1 MLFINKQY
9 ISKKFIYTVLF
20 LIAFGAVFSSTFNP
34 LNFRWM
40 NLDSSVYMT
49 IAQGI
54 THGQLPYRDFV
65 DNKGPLAY
73 FLSVPGL
80 LLGSFTGVWITEL
93 VILFITALF
102 AWKTTIFFTTQKKA
116 LFVTAFGFVALL
128 PFFFVNAGT
137 EEYSLPFLMISFYI
151 FTKYYFSLKQNAR
164 FREIVILGI
173 CFASAIM
180 IRLNM
185 FPLWA
190 GFCLVIFVENL
201 IKRHFALL
209 VKYAFGF
216 CLGIIIVF
224 IPIFIYLK
232 VNGIIEDFFL
242 HVIFNGAARGFNK
255 NIKDIVKTFYETMSN
270 GYSFLPLI
278 LGVYWMI
285 INFKNNRFTFY
296 IGYTFSYFMMI
307 LFFSSLS
314 SNPHYNLVLIPYFFS
329 ALTFLVEIIYKAFS
343 KRYTKNLSLIFL
355 SVFFCFIF
363 SEGLSKYLWDFS
375 KIFRTNYTDRIK
387 LINAGKMIDENT
399 KLGDKII
406 SLGENGYI
414 YLFTKRASISK
425 YFYQGYWLRTI
436 PYAKEDFLYDVLTGK
451 PIIIAICNYLGG
463 IGEIDGYWHGPI
475 LEMMEKEYHLL
486 SDENGFRLFI
496 RND

>member
-1 MLFINKQY
+1 MLSIEKQNISNKIIY
-9 ISKKFIYTVLF
+9 IVLF

-34 LNFRWM
+34 LNFRRM
-40 NLDSSVYMT
+40 QLDSSVYIT
-49 IAQGI
+49 IANGI
-54 THGQLPYRDFV
+54 TRGHLPYRDFV

-73 FLSVPGL
+73 LLSVPGL
-80 LLGSFTGVWITEL
+80 LLGGVTGVWITEL
-93 VILFITALF
+93 AMLFVTALF
-102 AWKTTIFFTTQKKA
+102 AWKTTLFFTTHNKA

-151 FTKYYFSLKQNAR
+151 FTKYYFSPKQDTS

-190 GFCLVIFVENL
+190 GFCLVIFIESL
-201 IKRHFALL
+201 IKRRFALL
-209 VKYAFGF
+209 GKYAFGF

-224 IPIFIYLK
+224 IPIFFYLK
-232 VNGIIEDFFL
+232 VNGIFEDFL
-242 HVIFNGAARGFNK
+242 VQVIFSGAARGFNK

-285 INFKNNRFTFY
+285 INFKKPPFAFY
-296 IGYTFSYFMMI
+296 VGCTFSYFMMI
-307 LFFSSLS
+307 LFFSFLS
-314 SNPHYNLVLIPYFFS
+314 SNPHYNLVLIPYFFP
-329 ALTFLVEIIYKAFS
+329 AIAFLTEINYNAFS
-343 KRYTKNLSLIFL
+343 QQYAKNA
-355 SVFFCFIF
+355 SVILLAIFFCFVF
-363 SEGLSKYLWDFS
+363 SEGLTKYLWNFT
-375 KIFRTNYTDRIK
+375 KAFHGYNTGTK

-399 KLGDKII
+399 KPGDKII
-406 SLGENGYI
+406 SLGYNAYI
-414 YLFTKRASISK
+414 YPFTQRDSVSK
-425 YFYQGYWLRTI
+425 YFYQGYWVRTI
-436 PYAKEDFLYDVLTGK
+436 PDAKEDFLYDVLTGK
-451 PIIIAICNYLGG
+451 PAVIAIFNDEDS
-463 IGEIDGYWHGPI
+463 IGEIDGYWHAPI
-475 LEMMEKEYHLL
+475 LEMMEKEYRLL
-486 SDENGFRLFI
+486 SDENGFNLFI